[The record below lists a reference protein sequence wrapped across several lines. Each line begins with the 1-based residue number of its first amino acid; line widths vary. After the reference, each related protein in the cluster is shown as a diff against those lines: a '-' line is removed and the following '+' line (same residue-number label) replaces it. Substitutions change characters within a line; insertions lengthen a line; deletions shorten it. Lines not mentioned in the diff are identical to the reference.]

1 MSQINDALKR
11 AQDFQPK
18 KAPSSVPPMLPAES
32 PYGQHGA
39 NWIWPVVVILF
50 LLLFAGLFI
59 AISAGSHAGKKTVA
73 EPAPVP
79 ALEAQMAAAPAP
91 KPLPAAPAPDS
102 LAAKAP
108 VPARVQ
114 GIVFDPVHPYA
125 IISGKTVHV
134 GEAVDGMRV
143 MAISRDA
150 VTLAANG
157 QTNQLRVGQH

>member
-18 KAPSSVPPMLPAES
+18 LAPSSVPPMLPAES
-32 PYGQHGA
+32 PYGQPGA

-50 LLLFAGLFI
+50 LLLFAGLFV
-59 AISAGSHAGKKTVA
+59 AISAGSHGGKKTAA

-79 ALEAQMAAAPAP
+79 APEAQMAAAPAP
-91 KPLPAAPAPDS
+91 LPAAPAPDPI
-102 LAAKAP
+102 AAKAP

-150 VTLAANG
+150 VTLTANG
-157 QTNQLRVGQH
+157 QTKQLRVGQH

>member
-18 KAPSSVPPMLPAES
+18 IAPSSVPPMLPAES
-32 PYGQHGA
+32 PYGQQGA

-59 AISAGSHAGKKTVA
+59 AISAGSQAGKKTAA
-73 EPAPVP
+73 EPAPAP
-79 ALEAQMAAAPAP
+79 EAQMAAAPAP
-91 KPLPAAPAPDS
+91 KPLPATPAPDS

-114 GIVFDPVHPYA
+114 GIVFDLVHPYA

-157 QTNQLRVGQH
+157 QTNQLGVGQH